1 MIVTVSNEYGSGALA
16 IARRVADTLHYE
28 YVDEQLPVVVAKRL
42 QVTPEEV
49 VANEEASPSLGER
62 LLNSLELA
70 TPELATSSVA
80 EPFDEALQRA
90 VRDAVREY
98 AARGNVVIVGRGA
111 SAILTGRAGIL
122 RVFLHAPRQWRVTH
136 VVESA
141 RVPLEVARA
150 EVDRIDRA
158 RAALYA
164 AMVRRDVRRSGK
176 LRSLHR
182 CVASRRATVRRAH
195 RRRRAGERGE
205 SLMMPFPT

>member
-1 MIVTVSNEYGSGALA
+1 LIVTVSNEYGSGALA

-28 YVDEQLPVVVAKRL
+28 YVDEQLPGVVAKRL

-70 TPELATSSVA
+70 TPELAAVSAA
-80 EPFDEALQRA
+80 EPFDEALLRA

-136 VVESA
+136 VVATA
-141 RVPLEVARA
+141 RVSLEIARA

-158 RAALYA
+158 RSAYMRQWYGITFGDPANYDLCIDSSQLDEPQCA
-164 AMVRRDVRRSGK
+164 ELIVAGVRARE
-176 LRSLHR
+176 
-182 CVASRRATVRRAH
+182 ASR
-195 RRRRAGERGE
+195 
-205 SLMMPFPT
+205 